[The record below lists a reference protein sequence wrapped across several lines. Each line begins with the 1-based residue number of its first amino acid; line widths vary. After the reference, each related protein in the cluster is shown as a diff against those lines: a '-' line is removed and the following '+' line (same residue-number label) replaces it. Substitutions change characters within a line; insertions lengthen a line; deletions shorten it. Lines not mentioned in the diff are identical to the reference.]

1 MLENLHDL
9 RPVLENA
16 FVLPTP
22 SYGLKLIERFAGYK
36 RKLMEA
42 GGKWSMATYIEAIKT
57 QDPEK
62 ASQLMGKIL
71 AYNEEDLDALWFV
84 YEWLIGQT

>member
-1 MLENLHDL
+1 
-9 RPVLENA
+9 
-16 FVLPTP
+16 
-22 SYGLKLIERFAGYK
+22 
-36 RKLMEA
+36 MEA